1 MNENGKQT
9 PLTVGSGPP
18 PRYFGIPEEPWEDGA
33 LYVLRVDGRSAW
45 LEKCSDNA
53 TPHNVRRAVPYRERF
68 PTEEDGKSLDRPT
81 NRTSTADF
89 EPHGNS

>member
-1 MNENGKQT
+1 MEANGKQT

-45 LEKCSDNA
+45 LEVA
-53 TPHNVRRAVPYRERF
+53 ERD
-68 PTEEDGKSLDRPT
+68 PSSGRITNRSS

-89 EPHGNS
+89 EP